1 MMEIMLQPIE
11 LTYLA
16 RLYAPQVAAEMAKH
30 GGFSAYDL
38 EAAGISLAD
47 RGILQIA
54 SSEKQRIPQPLAGW
68 ISACVN
74 PDVLIYVMRT
84 EINGASEQTIF
95 NLTTQLFVENTILP
109 TGEHRLARIPE
120 AMLPSRVQERLCLHL
135 QQAGFGDPVTLK
147 AAAFEDALSLVPLGR
162 PTNVAAALRGNK
174 LDAQDMQRVTDLLLS
189 AKALG
194 AVGWQEMRPSGQQK
208 GLAFLDTSQGL
219 WRLDASE
226 DRMAVTLS
234 PIAAQ
239 PLRDE
244 VANLII
250 SSMVAVP

>member
-1 MMEIMLQPIE
+1 MMEIILQPIE

-30 GGFSAYDL
+30 GGFPAHEL
-38 EAAGISLAD
+38 EAAGVSLAN

-54 SSEKQRIPQPLAGW
+54 GSEKQQIAQPLAGW

-74 PDVLIYVMRT
+74 PDMLIYAMRT
-84 EINGASEQTIF
+84 EINGASEQTVF
-95 NLTTQLFVENTILP
+95 NLTTRLFVEDTILP
-109 TGEHRLARIPE
+109 TGEHRLASIPE
-120 AMLPSRVQERLCLHL
+120 AMLPSRVQERLCLHSEL
-135 QQAGFGDPVTLK
+135 AGFGDPVTLK
-147 AAAFEDALSLVPLGR
+147 AVALEDALALVPLGR
-162 PTNVAAALRGNK
+162 PGNVAAALRGNK
-174 LDAQDMQRVTDLLLS
+174 LDAQDLQRVTDLLLS

-219 WRLDASE
+219 WWLDASE
-226 DRMAVTLS
+226 DGTAVTLS

-244 VANLII
+244 IAGLII
-250 SSMVAVP
+250 SAMAAVP